1 MLKKSKAE
9 KIAELTRNRN
19 RLISIRL
26 NKELVELLDKALE
39 RDQDVSS
46 RNEFFE
52 RCVLRYLEEKGIL

>member
-52 RCVLRYLEEKGIL
+52 RCVLRYLEEK